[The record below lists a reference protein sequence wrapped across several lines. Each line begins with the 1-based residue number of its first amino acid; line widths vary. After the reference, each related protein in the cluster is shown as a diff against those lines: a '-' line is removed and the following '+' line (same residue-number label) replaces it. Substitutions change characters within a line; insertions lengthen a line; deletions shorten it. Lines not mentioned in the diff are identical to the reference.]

1 MHPYQHFNNKES
13 QVLLYAIK
21 KENISFSHIIY
32 TQLLSLPNCFSPAS
46 KDTKKYCCFKKTVCT
61 LILLEHSM
69 HLQLQTSFD
78 SSHSSWFLFLG
89 FFLFRSP
96 YTIGMWVG
104 GCCSTSNS
112 IWYSCFSHLIV
123 RGRRFHGPT
132 LSIADR
138 TLKRQA
144 TQDSLVFLLKT

>member
-21 KENISFSHIIY
+21 KENISFSHIILNSFLFP
-32 TQLLSLPNCFSPAS
+32 TASHLPQRIQKNIAA
-46 KDTKKYCCFKKTVCT
+46 FKKTGFT
-61 LILLEHSM
+61 LILLEHSI

-78 SSHSSWFLFLG
+78 TSHSSWFLFLG

>member
-1 MHPYQHFNNKES
+1 MGTSVCYQKGKHFI
-13 QVLLYAIK
+13 QP
-21 KENISFSHIIY
+21 HY
-32 TQLLSLPNCFSPAS
+32 TQLLSLSNLLLLTCL
-46 KDTKKYCCFKKTVCT
+46 KGYKKKYCCFKKTGCT

-69 HLQLQTSFD
+69 HLQSQTSFD